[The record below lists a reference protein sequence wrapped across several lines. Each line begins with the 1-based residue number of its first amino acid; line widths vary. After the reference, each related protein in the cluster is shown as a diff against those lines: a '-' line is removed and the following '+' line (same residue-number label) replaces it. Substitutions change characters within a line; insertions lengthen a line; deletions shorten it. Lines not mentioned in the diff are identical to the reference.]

1 MPSASGSSMAK
12 KRSAAGHWYRAA
24 FALAA
29 WIVLILAPAHAPA
42 AFVRNRS
49 SIIIMVSAC
58 VLTVA
63 FTLLTIAL
71 WLADRKK
78 AK

>member
-1 MPSASGSSMAK
+1 MAK

-29 WIVLILAPAHAPA
+29 WIALIIAPAHAPA
-42 AFVRNRS
+42 GFVRNRS
-49 SIIIMVSAC
+49 SLPIMVGMCAI
-58 VLTVA
+58 TMA
-63 FTLLTIAL
+63 FTLFTIAL